1 LQKVQKRKIRK
12 SLAIGGTAESQ
23 ADKGGHLKRLPGA
36 VVILLTRAR
45 IRIVKRRVERRPP
58 SSIPA
63 VLCGLRCPGD
73 EELAAYID
81 GRLATGPRE
90 RVREHLSYCPKC
102 YAVYFETVW
111 HLKHGLQVE

>member
-1 LQKVQKRKIRK
+1 
-12 SLAIGGTAESQ
+12 
-23 ADKGGHLKRLPGA
+23 LKRLPGA

-45 IRIVKRRVERRPP
+45 IRIVKRTIERRPP
-58 SSIPA
+58 SSVPA

-81 GRLATGPRE
+81 GRLAAGSHE
-90 RVREHLSYCPKC
+90 KIREHLSYCPRC

-111 HLKHGLQVE
+111 HLKHVEQKE